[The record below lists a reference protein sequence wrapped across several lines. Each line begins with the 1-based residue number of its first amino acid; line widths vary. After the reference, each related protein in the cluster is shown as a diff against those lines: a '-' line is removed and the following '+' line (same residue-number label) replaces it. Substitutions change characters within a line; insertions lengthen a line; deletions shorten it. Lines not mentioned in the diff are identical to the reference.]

1 MLSKALLRYE
11 TVGAL
16 STTREGNGARRGEE
30 AYELCW
36 HCLYTLLSAE
46 RESTT
51 APPESDSHDNQGGAG
66 GVEGLDRKGSR
77 APLS

>member
-1 MLSKALLRYE
+1 MLALFIY
-11 TVGAL
+11 TP
-16 STTREGNGARRGEE
+16 
-30 AYELCW
+30 LCR
-36 HCLYTLLSAE
+36 E